1 MGFTVHMLGVSPMQ
15 PSVGSAVPALSVA
28 QISFL
33 RSPVSPSALAA
44 MLRGKLEDKGETLPV
59 FPHQRHRESNGEAG
73 GESYRLSTNA
83 LVCKSLW

>member
-1 MGFTVHMLGVSPMQ
+1 MGFTLHMLEVSPMQ

-33 RSPVSPSALAA
+33 PSPVSPPALAA
-44 MLRGKLEDKGETLPV
+44 TLREKLEDKEKMLPV
-59 FPHQRHRESNGEAG
+59 FPNQRHRESNGEAG
-73 GESYRLSTNA
+73 GESCRLSTNA